1 MKNFMK
7 KIIYVMAL
15 GILFLASAGQAS
27 AAWNTYPSDCP
38 QPLTI
43 GNYTTGEGI
52 QDGSN
57 GCWTRKSVS
66 ASSGQTINVAVYYD
80 NTNNANANNVV
91 INLNQSPAGSMST
104 TNSSYSFSGNLT
116 SSVGSLSLSQV
127 TANLSSSQTLTFSQA
142 KWFKKASTSGVSLP
156 SGQTGYE
163 AFNGGLSMGT
173 IADGDWGTIIFSF
186 SVGST
191 VEPQLCKD
199 TSAINYNGDLPCRYA
214 EQLCKDTSAIN
225 YNGTL
230 PCRYAEQLCKDTS
243 ASNYNQPLPC
253 VWTPVKNYCKITRF
267 DASDTSIDKGD
278 SVKITWDTD
287 YCNSVYIS
295 GLGNVQASGSRSFTL
310 NSDRN
315 FTINASGTY
324 GSDSDSVTVSVNDN
338 NDNDCKITNFDADD
352 TSIEEGDSVD
362 LEWDTTDGCDYVNI
376 TGVKNGLDTSDS
388 YSVRPTSTRTY
399 TLYAYGNGGSDT
411 ETVKI
416 YVDDNNNDQNT
427 CYVNSFTASNTR
439 INAGGTTNL
448 RWDTEDCTSV
458 SISYLGNVRT
468 SSNQTVQPIN
478 NTNYILTAYGSNG
491 GVQTRSVYVSVIP
504 LIIPP
509 QPVNSCAVTT
519 VATNIGQSTAQLN
532 GIVSG
537 NTGVSTYFEYGTS
550 VNLGQRT
557 VSKYSTNAN
566 FSDFVS
572 GLSPNTIYYF
582 RMIADC
588 QGGMSQGSIEIFR
601 TVANTVVKQQVIV
614 QGTTV
619 VGTASPIMLNISNR
633 YELIA
638 EGDLVDYVV
647 TYKNIGKVKLFKP
660 MVQVILPMNITLVNA
675 STGSYSV
682 DTHTLSAPIK
692 DLAAGEEGVIYLQ
705 GRVDSIPLNN
715 SKIATTAI
723 LIYTSANGSQE
734 NAMAYVLNVPKISG
748 IVLGTEDSVLGGSAM
763 FGGLLSIGLIGWL
776 LIILIIMLLILI
788 VRSVYSRTSDSITH
802 TTTTTHH

>member
-1 MKNFMK
+1 
-7 KIIYVMAL
+7 MAL
-15 GILFLASAGQAS
+15 GILFLASAGHAN

-38 QPLTI
+38 NPLTI
-43 GNYTTGEGI
+43 GNYSTGEGI

-66 ASSGQTINVAVYYD
+66 ASSGQTINVAIFYD

-104 TNSSYSFSGNLT
+104 TNSHYSFSGNLT

-199 TSAINYNGDLPCRYA
+199 TSAINYNG
-214 EQLCKDTSAIN
+214 E
-225 YNGTL
+225 L

-253 VWTPVKNYCKITRF
+253 VWNNPVHNYCKITNF
-267 DASDTSIDKGD
+267 DASDTSIDRGD
-278 SVKITWDTD
+278 SVTISWDTD
-287 YCNSVYIS
+287 YCNSIYIS
-295 GLGNVQASGSRSFTL
+295 GIGNVAASGSRSFTL

-315 FTINASGTY
+315 FTINASGYY
-324 GSDSDSVTVSVNDN
+324 GSDSDSVTVSVDDND
-338 NDNDCKITNFDADD
+338 DNDCKITNFDADD
-352 TSIEEGDSVD
+352 TSIEEGDYTN

-376 TGVKNGLDTSDS
+376 TGVKNGLDTSDN
-388 YSVRPTSTRTY
+388 YRVRPTSTRTY

-416 YVDDNNNDQNT
+416 YVDEDDNDYDDNT

-439 INAGGTTNL
+439 VNAGGTTNL

-458 SISYLGNVRT
+458 SISYLGSVRP

-504 LIIPP
+504 LVVPP

-532 GIVSG
+532 GIVSSG
-537 NTGVSTYFEYGTS
+537 HTGVNTYFEYGTT

-557 VSKYSTNAN
+557 ASKYSTNAN

-582 RMIADC
+582 RMVADC

-647 TYKNIGKVKLFKP
+647 TYKNIGKVKLLKP
-660 MVQVILPMNITLVNA
+660 MVQVVLPMNITLVNA
-675 STGSYSV
+675 SRGSYSV
-682 DTHTLSAPIK
+682 DTHTLSVPIN
-692 DLAAGEEGVIYLQ
+692 DLTAGEEGVIYLQ

-723 LIYTSANGSQE
+723 LIYTTANGSQE

-748 IVLGTEDSVLGGSAM
+748 IVLGAEDSVLGGSAM
-763 FGGLLSIGLIGWL
+763 FGGFLSIGLIGWL

-788 VRSVYSRTSDSITH
+788 VRSVYGRTSDSAAH
-802 TTTTTHH
+802 TTTHH